1 MKKALF
7 IGIGLLILIF
17 WGDAV
22 LSLLVHLIEI
32 ILETLELLVDHFLE
46 GVLKLEPHEAQVA
59 TAWLGFGLFVLILVL
74 GLKKLMTVTQRL
86 RITGPPWWEEEKVR
100 LRAMRSSMGWPLA
113 LIVMVL
119 FLVLLY
125 L

>member
-7 IGIGLLILIF
+7 ISIGLLILVF

-22 LSLLVHLIEI
+22 LSVLVHLVEI
-32 ILETLELLVDHFLE
+32 VLETLELLVDHFLE
-46 GVLKLEPHEAQVA
+46 GVLKLEPHEAQAV

-74 GLKKLMTVTQRL
+74 GLKKLMAVTQRL
-86 RITGPPWWEEEKVR
+86 RITAPAWWEEEKVR

-113 LIVMVL
+113 LIAMVVL
-119 FLVLLY
+119 LILLY